1 MRTARRHCLIY
12 IHTNKHA
19 YIRVCACICVSMHS
33 RLLLLITNVASS
45 SSVFCLSPLSQ
56 HTHKTNESLFA
67 LFFLFHIYICYYY
80 ITTKSRLR
88 FASSVTLYLSFD
100 GQGNNNV
107 LCTHWFCNLLCCCP
121 VVYVCCAG
129 FLLQFIIIYCLFC
142 FWCNSHTH
150 TATYTCMHA
159 DIQILWL
166 QCCLWRAA
174 HLCYVRF
181 PTLLR
186 HMTNVHKY
194 ENMHMYVYIY
204 TCERACVCSIINV
217 LVF

>member
-1 MRTARRHCLIY
+1 MRTARRNCLIY
-12 IHTNKHA
+12 IHTNNHA

-150 TATYTCMHA
+150 TQPHTHACMQTFRYYDCSAVFGAQLICAMYVFQHCCGIWQMCTNMKTCTCTYTYP
-159 DIQILWL
+159 
-166 QCCLWRAA
+166 R
-174 HLCYVRF
+174 VS
-181 PTLLR
+181 
-186 HMTNVHKY
+186 V
-194 ENMHMYVYIY
+194 
-204 TCERACVCSIINV
+204 CVCVPS
-217 LVF
+217 